1 VIPSTYLNI
10 INAIY
15 IKPTAD
21 IKLNGDINEAMP
33 LKSETR
39 QGCPLS
45 TYLFNIVLK
54 VLARAIKQQ
63 KEVKRIQIFKE
74 KKLLFAGEMIAYIR
88 DAKIS
93 TRQLL

>member
-1 VIPSTYLNI
+1 MIPSTYLNI

-21 IKLNGDINEAMP
+21 IKLNGDIN
-33 LKSETR
+33 
-39 QGCPLS
+39 
-45 TYLFNIVLK
+45 LFNIVLK